1 METQNQNYYGND
13 NLELEDAVEGNL
25 YRDTAVD
32 NREIL
37 AVPAAQEIEGGASG
51 DDRIGNAG
59 INSVL
64 NDIDNGPDDDDDLD
78 DEDLDD
84 DLIDDDL
91 VDDDDP
97 EEPFDID
104 DDLSIVD
111 EDLDDD
117 DLDDDDDF

>member
-37 AVPAAQEIEGGASG
+37 AVSPALEIKSGTSG
-51 DDRIGNAG
+51 DHRPGDADIK
-59 INSVL
+59 SVL
-64 NDIDNGPDDDDDLD
+64 NDIDDGPDDDDDDLD

-91 VDDDDP
+91 IDDEDP
-97 EEPFDID
+97 DEPFDID

-117 DLDDDDDF
+117 DLDDDDF